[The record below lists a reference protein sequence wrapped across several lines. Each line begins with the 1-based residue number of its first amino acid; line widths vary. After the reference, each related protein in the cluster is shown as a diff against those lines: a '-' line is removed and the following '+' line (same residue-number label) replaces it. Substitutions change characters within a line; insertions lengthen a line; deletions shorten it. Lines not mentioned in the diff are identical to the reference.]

1 DINDRVGQ
9 YLFSLVVIYSGVA
22 AAATVGL
29 ALLGMPNAI
38 IWGLLM
44 GIASFVP
51 FIGSPITI
59 AVIAFVALLTF
70 DDWPH
75 IVGAPL
81 ILLAIHILESQVITP
96 LFVSRRCALNT
107 AAVFVAI
114 ALLGWMWGGM
124 GAVVAVPLLIL
135 LSTIAAHLP
144 SLRWLEVLLSYDRPV
159 SEKIARKPPLASARP
174 LPAPHRRQMQCG
186 QPPSQSIGP
195 SHERATTRLKK

>member
-1 DINDRVGQ
+1 SPPRQSLFPYTTLFRSQEISKQVEQATTAATNPATQTAPQRENVVVRDKSLLGEVVSTTPGILLQIGFASVLAFVLLAHRNSHRRQILRIPTNFTTRLRLGRVMRDINDRVGQ

-96 LFVSRRCALNT
+96 LF
-107 AAVFVAI
+107 
-114 ALLGWMWGGM
+114 
-124 GAVVAVPLLIL
+124 
-135 LSTIAAHLP
+135 
-144 SLRWLEVLLSYDRPV
+144 
-159 SEKIARKPPLASARP
+159 
-174 LPAPHRRQMQCG
+174 
-186 QPPSQSIGP
+186 
-195 SHERATTRLKK
+195 